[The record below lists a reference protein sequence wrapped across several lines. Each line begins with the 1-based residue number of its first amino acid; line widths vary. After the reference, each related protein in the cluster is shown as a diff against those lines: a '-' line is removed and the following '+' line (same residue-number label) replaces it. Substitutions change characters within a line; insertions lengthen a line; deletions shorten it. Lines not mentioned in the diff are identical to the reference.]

1 MKKFYD
7 LKEKINNNNEFI
19 NDTDKLTSIV
29 NEFKGLSST
38 SKALDYVNK
47 KVMPVKIGN
56 EKIGDDTI
64 IINTN
69 HALNCYCS
77 KKGYCNIKKDCYA
90 KKSSNRYV
98 NSCMYNLAAEINFKN
113 LSVEKIITDIESVI
127 KTADTDIKFIRFN
140 EGGDFISYDM
150 FKKANKIATYF
161 KNKYDIVSYS
171 YTHNIELKDN
181 IKDID
186 NSNIVLNYSYD
197 VKTLLDVKKCIVINK
212 SDIYNYI
219 NDDNN
224 YVICGGVC
232 TNCSYCKNKK
242 EKRTVIF
249 VNHKNKSTKK
259 ILKEV
264 LSKKDLI
271 KLDALKLKDYSN
283 FLLDMI

>member
-1 MKKFYD
+1 MKKFKD
-7 LKEKINNNNEFI
+7 LKEKIINNNEFI
-19 NDTDKLTSIV
+19 NDNDKLISII
-29 NEFKGLSST
+29 NEFKGVSST
-38 SKALDYVNK
+38 SKALDYVNNN
-47 KVMPVKIGN
+47 VMPVKIGN

-77 KKGYCNIKKDCYA
+77 KKGYCNMKKDCYA
-90 KKSSNRYV
+90 KKSSNTYV
-98 NSCMYNLAAEINFKN
+98 NSCLYNLAAEINFKN
-113 LSVEKIITDIESVI
+113 LSAEKIIFDIERVI
-127 KTADTDIKFIRFN
+127 NSADSDIKFIRFN
-140 EGGDFISYDM
+140 EAGDFINYGL

-161 KNKYDIVSYS
+161 MKKYDIISYT
-171 YTHNIELKDN
+171 YTHNKDLEEY
-181 IKDID
+181 ITDIY

-197 VKTLLDVKKCIVINK
+197 VKTSLDVKKCIVINK

-219 NDDNN
+219 NDNN

-232 TNCSYCKNKK
+232 SNCSYCKNKK

-271 KLDALKLKDYSN
+271 KLEALKLRDYSN

>member
-1 MKKFYD
+1 MKKFKD
-7 LKEKINNNNEFI
+7 LKEKINNNNKFI
-19 NDTDKLTSIV
+19 NDIDKLISIV
-29 NEFKGLSST
+29 NEFKGVNPT
-38 SKALDYVNK
+38 SKSLDYVNK

-77 KKGYCNIKKDCYA
+77 KKGYCNMKKDCYA
-90 KKSSNRYV
+90 KKSCNTYV
-98 NSCMYNLAAEINFKN
+98 NSCLYNLAAEINFKN
-113 LSVEKIITDIESVI
+113 LSAEKIILDIEEVI
-127 KTADTDIKFIRFN
+127 NSADSDIKFIRFN
-140 EGGDFISYDM
+140 EAGDFINYDL

-161 KNKYDIVSYS
+161 MKKYDIISYT
-171 YTHNIELKDN
+171 YTHNKELEEY
-181 IKDID
+181 ITDIY

-197 VKTLLDVKKCIVINK
+197 VKTSLDVKKCIVINK

-219 NDDNN
+219 DDNN

-232 TNCSYCKNKK
+232 SNCSYCKNKQ

-271 KLDALKLKDYSN
+271 KLEALKLRDYSN
-283 FLLDMI
+283 FLLDNI

>member
-1 MKKFYD
+1 MKKFKD
-7 LKEKINNNNEFI
+7 LKEKIVNNNKFI

-29 NEFKGLSST
+29 NEFKGISAT
-38 SKALDYVNK
+38 SKVDEYINNSI
-47 KVMPVKIGN
+47 MPAKIGN

-77 KKGYCNIKKDCYA
+77 KKGYCSMKKECYA
-90 KKSSNRYV
+90 KKSSNTYI
-98 NSCMYNLAAEINFKN
+98 NSCLYNLAAEINFKK
-113 LSVEKIITDIESVI
+113 LSVEKIINDIETII

-140 EGGDFISYDM
+140 EAGDFISYDM
-150 FKKANKIATYF
+150 FKKADKIAAYF
-161 KNKYDIVSYS
+161 KNNYDIISYT
-171 YTHNIELKDN
+171 YTHNIELEDY

-197 VKTLLDVKKCIVINK
+197 VKTSLDVKKCIVINK
-212 SDIYNYI
+212 SYIYNYL
-219 NDDNN
+219 NDNN
-224 YVICGGVC
+224 YAICSGVC
-232 TNCSYCKNKK
+232 SNCSYCKNKN

-259 ILKEV
+259 ILKEI
-264 LSKKDLI
+264 LSKKELI
-271 KLDALKLKDYSN
+271 KLEALKLKDYSN

>member
-1 MKKFYD
+1 MKKFKD
-7 LKEKINNNNEFI
+7 LKEEIINNNKFI
-19 NDTDKLTSIV
+19 NDTDKLVSIV
-29 NEFKGLSST
+29 NKFKGVSPT
-38 SKALDYVNK
+38 SKALDYVNNN
-47 KVMPVKIGN
+47 VMPVKIGN
-56 EKIGDDTI
+56 EKIGNDTL

-77 KKGYCNIKKDCYA
+77 KKGYCNMKKDCYA
-90 KKSSNRYV
+90 KKSSNTYV
-98 NSCMYNLAAEINFKN
+98 NSCLYNLAAEINFKN
-113 LSVEKIITDIESVI
+113 LSAEKIISDIKEVI
-127 KTADTDIKFIRFN
+127 NSADSDIKFIRFN
-140 EGGDFISYDM
+140 EAGDFINYDL

-161 KNKYDIVSYS
+161 MKKYDIIS
-171 YTHNIELKDN
+171 YTYSHNKELEEY
-181 IKDID
+181 ITDIY

-197 VKTLLDVKKCIVINK
+197 VKTSLDVKKCIVINK

-219 NDDNN
+219 NDNN

-232 TNCSYCKNKK
+232 SNCSYCKNKQ

-271 KLDALKLKDYSN
+271 KLEALKLRDYSN
-283 FLLDMI
+283 FLLDNI

>member
-1 MKKFYD
+1 MKKFKE
-7 LKEKINNNNEFI
+7 LKKKIINNNEFI
-19 NDTDKLTSIV
+19 NDTDKLISIV
-29 NEFKGLSST
+29 NEFKGVSAT
-38 SKALDYVNK
+38 SKALDYVNN

-77 KKGYCNIKKDCYA
+77 KKGYCNMKKDCYA
-90 KKSSNRYV
+90 KKSSGMYV
-98 NSCMYNLAAEINFKN
+98 NSCLYNLAAEINFKN
-113 LSVEKIITDIESVI
+113 LSVEKIIFNIEEVI
-127 KTADTDIKFIRFN
+127 NSADSDIKFIRFN
-140 EGGDFISYDM
+140 EAGDFINYDS

-161 KNKYDIVSYS
+161 MKKYAIVSYT
-171 YTHNIELKDN
+171 YTHNKELEEC
-181 IKDID
+181 ITDIY
-186 NSNIVLNYSYD
+186 NSNVVLNYSYD
-197 VKTLLDVKKCIVINK
+197 VKTSLDVKKCIVINK

-219 NDDNN
+219 NDNN

-232 TNCSYCKNKK
+232 SNCSYCKNKK

-271 KLDALKLKDYSN
+271 KLEALKLKDYSN
-283 FLLDMI
+283 FLLDNI

>member
-1 MKKFYD
+1 MKKFKD
-7 LKEKINNNNEFI
+7 LKEKIINNNEFI
-19 NDTDKLTSIV
+19 NDNDKLISII
-29 NEFKGLSST
+29 NEFKGVSST
-38 SKALDYVNK
+38 SKALDYVNNN
-47 KVMPVKIGN
+47 VMPVKIGN

-77 KKGYCNIKKDCYA
+77 KKGYCNMKKDCYA
-90 KKSSNRYV
+90 KKSSNTYV
-98 NSCMYNLAAEINFKN
+98 NSCLYNLAAEINFKN
-113 LSVEKIITDIESVI
+113 LSAEKIISDIEGVI
-127 KTADTDIKFIRFN
+127 NSADSDIKFIRFN
-140 EGGDFISYDM
+140 EAGDFINYAS

-161 KNKYDIVSYS
+161 MKKYDIISYT
-171 YTHNIELKDN
+171 YTHNKELEEY
-181 IKDID
+181 ITDIY

-197 VKTLLDVKKCIVINK
+197 VKTSLDVKKCIVINK

-219 NDDNN
+219 NDNN
-224 YVICGGVC
+224 YVICSGVC
-232 TNCSYCKNKK
+232 SNCSYCKNKK

-271 KLDALKLKDYSN
+271 KLDDLKLKDYSN

>member
-1 MKKFYD
+1 MKKFKD
-7 LKEKINNNNEFI
+7 LKEKINNNNKFI
-19 NDTDKLTSIV
+19 NDTDKLISIV
-29 NEFKGLSST
+29 NEFKGLSAT
-38 SKALDYVNK
+38 SKALDYVNNN
-47 KVMPVKIGN
+47 VMPVKIGN
-56 EKIGDDTI
+56 EKIGNDTI

-77 KKGYCNIKKDCYA
+77 KKGYCNMKKDCYA
-90 KKSSNRYV
+90 KKSSNIYV
-98 NSCMYNLAAEINFKN
+98 NSCLYNLAAEINFKK
-113 LSVEKIITDIESVI
+113 LSAKKIISDIEEVI
-127 KTADTDIKFIRFN
+127 NSADSDIKFIRFN
-140 EGGDFISYDM
+140 EAGDFINYDL

-161 KNKYDIVSYS
+161 MKKYDIISYT
-171 YTHNIELKDN
+171 YTHNKELEEY
-181 IKDID
+181 ITDIY

-197 VKTLLDVKKCIVINK
+197 VKTSLDVKKCIVINK

-219 NDDNN
+219 NDNN

-232 TNCSYCKNKK
+232 SNCSYCKNKK

-271 KLDALKLKDYSN
+271 KLDALKLKNYSN

>member
-1 MKKFYD
+1 MKKFKN
-7 LKEKINNNNEFI
+7 LKENIRNNNKFI
-19 NDTDKLTSIV
+19 NDTDKLISIV
-29 NEFKGLSST
+29 KEFRGLSAT
-38 SKALDYVNK
+38 SKALDYVNNS
-47 KVMPVKIGN
+47 VMPVKIGN

-77 KKGYCNIKKDCYA
+77 KKGYCSMKKDCYA
-90 KKSSNRYV
+90 KKSSNTYI
-98 NSCMYNLAAEINFKN
+98 NSCLYNLAAEINFKK
-113 LSVEKIITDIESVI
+113 LSTEKIITDIESVI
-127 KTADTDIKFIRFN
+127 KDADSDIKFIRFN
-140 EGGDFISYDM
+140 EAGDFISYNM

-161 KNKYDIVSYS
+161 KNKYNIVSYS

-197 VKTLLDVKKCIVINK
+197 VKTSLAVKKCIVANK
-212 SDIYNYI
+212 KDMEQYL
-219 NDDNN
+219 NN
-224 YVICGGVC
+224 KKYVICSGTC
-232 TNCSYCKNKK
+232 SNCSYCKNKN

-249 VNHKNKSTKK
+249 VNHKNKSTKN

-271 KLDALKLKDYSN
+271 KLEALKLKDYSN

>member
-1 MKKFYD
+1 MKKFKD
-7 LKEKINNNNEFI
+7 LKEKIINNNEFI
-19 NDTDKLTSIV
+19 NDNDKLISII
-29 NEFKGLSST
+29 NEFKGVSST
-38 SKALDYVNK
+38 SKALDYVNNN
-47 KVMPVKIGN
+47 VMPVKIGN
-56 EKIGDDTI
+56 AKIGDDTI

-77 KKGYCNIKKDCYA
+77 KKGYCNMKKDCYA
-90 KKSSNRYV
+90 KKSSNTYV
-98 NSCMYNLAAEINFKN
+98 NSCLYNLAAEINFKN
-113 LSVEKIITDIESVI
+113 LSAEKIIYDIEGVI
-127 KTADTDIKFIRFN
+127 NSADSDIKFIRFN
-140 EGGDFISYDM
+140 EAGDFINYDS

-161 KNKYDIVSYS
+161 MKKYDIISYT
-171 YTHNIELKDN
+171 YTHNKELEEY
-181 IKDID
+181 ITDIY

-197 VKTLLDVKKCIVINK
+197 VKTSLDVKKCIVINK

-219 NDDNN
+219 NDNN

-232 TNCSYCKNKK
+232 SNCSYCKNKK

>member
-1 MKKFYD
+1 MKKFKD
-7 LKEKINNNNEFI
+7 LKEKINNNNKFI
-19 NDTDKLTSIV
+19 NDTDKLISIV
-29 NEFKGLSST
+29 KEFKGVSPT
-38 SKALDYVNK
+38 SKALDYVNNN
-47 KVMPVKIGN
+47 VMPVKIGN

-77 KKGYCNIKKDCYA
+77 KKGYCNMKKDCYA
-90 KKSSNRYV
+90 KKSSNTYV
-98 NSCMYNLAAEINFKN
+98 NSCLYNLAAEINFKK
-113 LSVEKIITDIESVI
+113 LSAEKIISDIEGVI
-127 KTADTDIKFIRFN
+127 NSADSDIKFIRFN
-140 EGGDFISYDM
+140 EAGDFINYDL

-161 KNKYDIVSYS
+161 MKKYDIIS
-171 YTHNIELKDN
+171 YTYSHNKELEEY
-181 IKDID
+181 ITDIY
-186 NSNIVLNYSYD
+186 NSNIVLNYSYNI
-197 VKTLLDVKKCIVINK
+197 KTSLDVKKCIVIDK

-219 NDDNN
+219 NDNN

-232 TNCSYCKNKK
+232 SNCSYCKNKK

-271 KLDALKLKDYSN
+271 KLEALKLRDYNN
-283 FLLDMI
+283 FLLDNI

>member
-1 MKKFYD
+1 MKKFKD
-7 LKEKINNNNEFI
+7 LKEKINNNNKFI
-19 NDTDKLTSIV
+19 NDTDELISIV
-29 NEFKGLSST
+29 KEFKGVSPT
-38 SKALDYVNK
+38 SKALDYVNNN
-47 KVMPVKIGN
+47 VMPVKIGN

-77 KKGYCNIKKDCYA
+77 KKGYCNMKKDCYA
-90 KKSSNRYV
+90 KKSSNTYV
-98 NSCMYNLAAEINFKN
+98 NSCLYNLAAEINFKK
-113 LSVEKIITDIESVI
+113 LSAEKIISDIEGVI
-127 KTADTDIKFIRFN
+127 NSADSDIKFIRFN
-140 EGGDFISYDM
+140 EAGDFINYDL

-161 KNKYDIVSYS
+161 MKKYDIIS
-171 YTHNIELKDN
+171 YTYSHNKELEEY
-181 IKDID
+181 ITDIY

-197 VKTLLDVKKCIVINK
+197 VKTSLDVKKCIVIDK

-219 NDDNN
+219 NDNN

-232 TNCSYCKNKK
+232 SNCSYCKNKK

-271 KLDALKLKDYSN
+271 KLESLKLRDYSN
-283 FLLDMI
+283 FLLDNI

>member
-1 MKKFYD
+1 MKKFKD
-7 LKEKINNNNEFI
+7 LKEKIINNNEFI
-19 NDTDKLTSIV
+19 NDNDKLISII
-29 NEFKGLSST
+29 NEFKGVSST
-38 SKALDYVNK
+38 SNALDYVNNN
-47 KVMPVKIGN
+47 VMPVKIGN

-77 KKGYCNIKKDCYA
+77 KKGYCNMKKDCYA
-90 KKSSNRYV
+90 KKSSNTYV
-98 NSCMYNLAAEINFKN
+98 NSCLYNLAAEINFKN
-113 LSVEKIITDIESVI
+113 LSAEKIISDIEGVI
-127 KTADTDIKFIRFN
+127 NSADSDIKFIRFN
-140 EGGDFISYDM
+140 EMGDFINYAL

-161 KNKYDIVSYS
+161 MKKYDIISYT
-171 YTHNIELKDN
+171 YTHNKELEEY
-181 IKDID
+181 ITDIY

-197 VKTLLDVKKCIVINK
+197 VKTSLDVKKCIVINK

-219 NDDNN
+219 NDNN

-232 TNCSYCKNKK
+232 SNCSYCKNKK

>member
-1 MKKFYD
+1 MKKFKD
-7 LKEKINNNNEFI
+7 LKEKINNNNKFI
-19 NDTDKLTSIV
+19 NDTDKLISIV
-29 NEFKGLSST
+29 NEFKGLSAT
-38 SKALDYVNK
+38 SKANDYVNNR
-47 KVMPVKIGN
+47 VMPVKIAN

-69 HALNCYCS
+69 HAINCYCS
-77 KKGYCNIKKDCYA
+77 KNNYCSMKKDCYA
-90 KKSSNRYV
+90 KKSSNTYI
-98 NSCMYNLAAEINFKN
+98 NSCLYNLAAEINFKR
-113 LSVEKIITDIESVI
+113 LSVEKIITDIELVI

-140 EGGDFISYDM
+140 EVGDFISYDM

-171 YTHNIELKDN
+171 YTHNIELEDN

-197 VKTLLDVKKCIVINK
+197 VKTSLDVKKCIVINK

-219 NDDNN
+219 NDNN
-224 YVICGGVC
+224 YVICGGIC
-232 TNCSYCKNKK
+232 SNCSYCKNKK

-249 VNHKNKSTKK
+249 VNHKKKSTKK

-271 KLDALKLKDYSN
+271 KLKALKLRDYSN
-283 FLLDMI
+283 FLLDNI

>member
-1 MKKFYD
+1 MKNFYD

-47 KVMPVKIGN
+47 QVMPVKIGN

-90 KKSSNRYV
+90 KKSSNTYV
-98 NSCMYNLAAEINFKN
+98 NSCMYNLAAEINFKT

-140 EGGDFISYDM
+140 EGGDFSSYDM

-197 VKTLLDVKKCIVINK
+197 VKTSLDVKKCIVINK

-232 TNCSYCKNKK
+232 SYCSYCKNKK

-271 KLDALKLKDYSN
+271 KLDVLKLKDYSN

>member
-1 MKKFYD
+1 MKKFKD

-19 NDTDKLTSIV
+19 NDTDKLISIV
-29 NEFKGLSST
+29 NEFKGVSST
-38 SKALDYVNK
+38 SKALDYVNNNI
-47 KVMPVKIGN
+47 MPVKIGN

-77 KKGYCNIKKDCYA
+77 KKGYCNMKKDCYA

-113 LSVEKIITDIESVI
+113 LSTEKIIYDIKEVI
-127 KTADTDIKFIRFN
+127 NSADSDIKFIRFN
-140 EGGDFISYDM
+140 ESGDFINYSL

-161 KNKYDIVSYS
+161 MKKYDIMSYT
-171 YTHNIELKDN
+171 YTHNKELEEYIN
-181 IKDID
+181 DIY
-186 NSNIVLNYSYD
+186 NSNIVLNYSYA
-197 VKTLLDVKKCIVINK
+197 VKTSLGVKKCIVIDK

-219 NDDNN
+219 DDNN

-232 TNCSYCKNKK
+232 SNCSYCKNKK
-242 EKRTVIF
+242 EKRTIIF

-271 KLDALKLKDYSN
+271 KLEALKLKDYSN

>member
-1 MKKFYD
+1 MKKFKD
-7 LKEKINNNNEFI
+7 LKEKIINNNEFI
-19 NDTDKLTSIV
+19 NDNDKLISII
-29 NEFKGLSST
+29 NEFKGVSST
-38 SKALDYVNK
+38 SKALDYVNNN
-47 KVMPVKIGN
+47 VMPVKIGN

-69 HALNCYCS
+69 HALNCFCS

-90 KKSSNRYV
+90 KKSSNTYV
-98 NSCMYNLAAEINFKN
+98 NSCLYNLAAEINFKN
-113 LSVEKIITDIESVI
+113 LSAERIIFDIEEVI
-127 KTADTDIKFIRFN
+127 NSADSDIKFIRFN
-140 EGGDFISYDM
+140 EAGDFINYDL

-161 KNKYDIVSYS
+161 MKKYDIISYT
-171 YTHNIELKDN
+171 YTHNKELEEYITN
-181 IKDID
+181 IY

-197 VKTLLDVKKCIVINK
+197 VKTSLDVKKCIVINK

-219 NDDNN
+219 NDNN

-232 TNCSYCKNKK
+232 SNCSYCKNKK
-242 EKRTVIF
+242 EKRAVIF

-271 KLDALKLKDYSN
+271 KLEALKLRDYSN
-283 FLLDMI
+283 FLLDNI

>member
-1 MKKFYD
+1 MKKFKD
-7 LKEKINNNNEFI
+7 LKEKINNNNKFI
-19 NDTDKLTSIV
+19 NDTDKLISIV
-29 NEFKGLSST
+29 KEFKGVSPT
-38 SKALDYVNK
+38 SKALDYVNNN
-47 KVMPVKIGN
+47 VMPVKIGN

-77 KKGYCNIKKDCYA
+77 KKGYCNMKKDCYA
-90 KKSSNRYV
+90 KKSSNTYV
-98 NSCMYNLAAEINFKN
+98 NSCLYNLAAEINFKN
-113 LSVEKIITDIESVI
+113 LSAEKIISDIEGVI
-127 KTADTDIKFIRFN
+127 NSADSDIKFIRFN
-140 EGGDFISYDM
+140 EAGDFINYAL

-161 KNKYDIVSYS
+161 MKKYDIISYT
-171 YTHNIELKDN
+171 YTHNKELEEY
-181 IKDID
+181 ITDIY
-186 NSNIVLNYSYD
+186 NSNIVLNYSYNI
-197 VKTLLDVKKCIVINK
+197 KTSLDVKKCIVIDK

-219 NDDNN
+219 NDNN

-232 TNCSYCKNKK
+232 SNCSYCKNKK

>member
-1 MKKFYD
+1 MKKFKD
-7 LKEKINNNNEFI
+7 LKEKIVNNNKFI
-19 NDTDKLTSIV
+19 NDTDKLISIV
-29 NEFKGLSST
+29 NEFRGLSAT
-38 SKALDYVNK
+38 SNAMDYVNNG
-47 KVMPVKIGN
+47 VMPVKIGN

-77 KKGYCNIKKDCYA
+77 KKGYCNMKKDCYA
-90 KKSSNRYV
+90 KKSSNQYI
-98 NSCMYNLAAEINFKN
+98 NSCLYNLAAEVNFKK
-113 LSVEKIITDIESVI
+113 LSVEKIIADIEEAI

-140 EGGDFISYDM
+140 EAGDFISYDL

-181 IKDID
+181 IKSID

-197 VKTLLDVKKCIVINK
+197 VKTSLDVKKCIVIDK
-212 SDIYNYI
+212 SDINNYI
-219 NDDNN
+219 YNNN

-232 TNCSYCKNKK
+232 NNCSYCKNKN
-242 EKRTVIF
+242 EKRIIIF

-259 ILKEV
+259 ILKEI
-264 LSKKDLI
+264 LNKKELI
-271 KLDALKLKDYSN
+271 KLEALKLKDYSN

>member
-1 MKKFYD
+1 MKNFKD
-7 LKEKINNNNEFI
+7 LKEKIRNNNEFI
-19 NDTDKLTSIV
+19 NDTDKLISIV
-29 NEFKGLSST
+29 NEFKGVSPT
-38 SKALDYVNK
+38 SKALDYVNNN
-47 KVMPVKIGN
+47 VMPVKIAN

-77 KKGYCNIKKDCYA
+77 KKGYCNMKKDCYA
-90 KKSSNRYV
+90 KKSSNTYV
-98 NSCMYNLAAEINFKN
+98 NSCLYNLAAEINFKN
-113 LSVEKIITDIESVI
+113 LSAEKIISDIEEVI
-127 KTADTDIKFIRFN
+127 NSADSDIKFIRFN
-140 EGGDFISYDM
+140 EAGDFINYDL

-161 KNKYDIVSYS
+161 MKKYDIISYT
-171 YTHNIELKDN
+171 YTHNKELEEY
-181 IKDID
+181 ITDIY

-197 VKTLLDVKKCIVINK
+197 VKTSLDVKKCIVINK

-219 NDDNN
+219 DDNN

-232 TNCSYCKNKK
+232 SNCSYCKNKK

>member
-1 MKKFYD
+1 MKKFKN
-7 LKEKINNNNEFI
+7 LKEKIYNNNKFI
-19 NDTDKLTSIV
+19 NDTDKLISIV
-29 NEFKGLSST
+29 KEFKGISST
-38 SKALDYVNK
+38 SKANEYIENN
-47 KVMPVKIGN
+47 VMPVKIGN
-56 EKIGDDTI
+56 KKIGDDTI

-77 KKGYCNIKKDCYA
+77 KKGYCNMKKDCYA
-90 KKSSNRYV
+90 KKNSNTYV
-98 NSCMYNLAAEINFKN
+98 NSCLYNLAAEINFKN

-127 KTADTDIKFIRFN
+127 KTADNDIKFIRFN
-140 EGGDFISYDM
+140 EAGDFISYDM
-150 FKKANKIATYF
+150 FKKANNIATYF

-181 IKDID
+181 IRDID

-197 VKTLLDVKKCIVINK
+197 VKTSLDVKKCIVINK

-219 NDDNN
+219 NDNN
-224 YVICGGVC
+224 YVICGGIC
-232 TNCSYCKNKK
+232 SYCSYCKNKK

-271 KLDALKLKDYSN
+271 KLEALKLKDYSN

>member
-1 MKKFYD
+1 MKKFKD
-7 LKEKINNNNEFI
+7 LKEKIINNNEFI
-19 NDTDKLTSIV
+19 NNTDKLISII
-29 NEFKGLSST
+29 NEFKGVSST
-38 SKALDYVNK
+38 TKALDYVNNN
-47 KVMPVKIGN
+47 VMPVKIGN

-69 HALNCYCS
+69 HALNCFFS

-90 KKSSNRYV
+90 KKSSNIYV
-98 NSCMYNLAAEINFKN
+98 NSCLYNLAAEINFKK
-113 LSVEKIITDIESVI
+113 LSAEKIIFDIEGVI
-127 KTADTDIKFIRFN
+127 KSADSDIKFIRFN
-140 EGGDFISYDM
+140 EAGDFINYEL

-161 KNKYDIVSYS
+161 MKKYDIISYT
-171 YTHNIELKDN
+171 YTHNKELGEY
-181 IKDID
+181 ITDIY

-197 VKTLLDVKKCIVINK
+197 VKTSLDVKKCIVINK

-219 NDDNN
+219 NDNN
-224 YVICGGVC
+224 YVICSGVC
-232 TNCSYCKNKK
+232 SNCSYCKNKK

-271 KLDALKLKDYSN
+271 KLGALKLRDYNN
-283 FLLDMI
+283 FLLDNI

>member
-1 MKKFYD
+1 MKKFKL
-7 LKEKINNNNEFI
+7 LKEKIINKNKFI

-29 NEFKGLSST
+29 NEFKGLSAT
-38 SKALDYVNK
+38 SKVNEYINNGI
-47 KVMPVKIGN
+47 MPVKIGN

-77 KKGYCNIKKDCYA
+77 KKGYCSMKKDCYA
-90 KKSSNRYV
+90 KKSSNTYI
-98 NSCMYNLAAEINFKN
+98 NSCLYNLAAEINFKK
-113 LSVEKIITDIESVI
+113 LSVEKIIADIEAVI

-140 EGGDFISYDM
+140 EAGDFISYDL
-150 FKKANKIATYF
+150 FKKSDKIAAYF
-161 KNKYDIVSYS
+161 KNNYDIISYT
-171 YTHNIELKDN
+171 YTHNIELEDY

-186 NSNIVLNYSYD
+186 NSNIVLNYSYA
-197 VKTLLDVKKCIVINK
+197 VKTSLDVKKCIVINK
-212 SDIYNYI
+212 SDIYNYL
-219 NDDNN
+219 NDNN

-232 TNCSYCKNKK
+232 SNCSYCKNKN

-259 ILKEV
+259 ILKEI
-264 LSKKDLI
+264 LNKKELI
-271 KLDALKLKDYSN
+271 KLEALKLKDYSN

>member
-1 MKKFYD
+1 MKKFKD
-7 LKEKINNNNEFI
+7 LKEKINNNNKFI
-19 NDTDKLTSIV
+19 NDTDKLVSIV
-29 NEFKGLSST
+29 NKFKGVSPT
-38 SKALDYVNK
+38 SKALDYVNNN
-47 KVMPVKIGN
+47 VMPVKIGN
-56 EKIGDDTI
+56 EKIGNDTL

-77 KKGYCNIKKDCYA
+77 KKGYCNMKKDCYA
-90 KKSSNRYV
+90 KKSSNTYV
-98 NSCMYNLAAEINFKN
+98 NSCLYNLAAEINFKN
-113 LSVEKIITDIESVI
+113 LSAEKIISDIEEVI
-127 KTADTDIKFIRFN
+127 NSADSDIKFIRFN
-140 EGGDFISYDM
+140 EAGDFINYDL

-161 KNKYDIVSYS
+161 MKKYDIIS
-171 YTHNIELKDN
+171 YTYSHNKELEEY
-181 IKDID
+181 ITDIY

-197 VKTLLDVKKCIVINK
+197 VKTSLDVKKCIVINK

-219 NDDNN
+219 NDNN

-232 TNCSYCKNKK
+232 SNCSYCKNKQ

-271 KLDALKLKDYSN
+271 KLEALKLRDYSN
-283 FLLDMI
+283 FLLDNI